1 VKIKTLVEKR
11 KREKERRMKEN
22 ERVLK
27 TSRD

>member
-1 VKIKTLVEKR
+1 VKIKTLLEKR